1 MLMTH
6 NQALQA
12 ALDAWN
18 CCAGLRGKRQRHKSY
33 TYGDQWGDIVVDTD
47 GGFSSERDFYAMR
60 NHNPST
66 DNIIRQLVKTVVGCY
81 RKVHNGSGTD
91 VRAFEEFL
99 ISGCALQRLSVENRG
114 DGVARWVDNVS
125 PGRFF
130 VNTMMSPSGDDVEVV
145 GQLHDMTFSRLLL
158 RFSHG
163 EKERIAALRS
173 LYPEGGSS
181 LSGKSLRFGESN
193 SQNLGFRTAPSS
205 LCRVIEVWTLELS
218 PALLCHDTASGSMF
232 RTPATAEK
240 EVAAENSHRR
250 ASALPIIDFKHELL
264 RRWRCRF
271 MTPEGD
277 VLHSSVSNS
286 HPYVFKFYPFIDGE
300 IHSFVEDLIEQQR
313 NINRLLTLNDRILA
327 TAAKGVLLFPDEQ
340 LSRHMSLD
348 EVADNFSVP
357 DGIVRYY
364 GKAGVPPP
372 QQLVTPMGNLGIDRM
387 IERQL
392 KFAADASGVS
402 NALRGADILPGMS
415 ASMYQAGVDNSLAA
429 LADIFDT
436 FKEFIALRD
445 SRLNSLQS

>member
-1 MLMTH
+1 MTH

-18 CCAGLRGKRQRHKSY
+18 SCAGLRSKRQRYKSY

-47 GGFSSERDFYAMR
+47 GGLSSERDFYAMR

-81 RKVHNGSGTD
+81 RRFHDGSGTD

-114 DGVARWVDNVS
+114 DGVAKWVDNVS

-130 VNTMMSPSGDDVEVV
+130 VNAVMSATGDDTEVV
-145 GQLHDMTFSRLLL
+145 GQLHDMTLSQLMM
-158 RFSHG
+158 RFSGG
-163 EKERIAALRS
+163 EKERMRALRS
-173 LYPEGGSS
+173 LYPECSDS
-181 LSGKSLRFGESN
+181 LMGKSLRVGESN
-193 SQNLGFRTAPSS
+193 AQNLSFRTAPSS
-205 LCRVIEVWTLELS
+205 MCRVIEVWTLD
-218 PALLCHDTASGSMF
+218 LLPVLRCHDTASGRVF
-232 RTPATAEK
+232 RILAASEKDVAE
-240 EVAAENSHRR
+240 ENTHRSE
-250 ASALPIIDFKHELL
+250 AALPLIEFRHELA
-264 RRWRCRF
+264 RRWKCRF
-271 MTPEGD
+271 LTPDGEL
-277 VLHSSVSNS
+277 LHSSTAGM
-286 HPYVFKFYPFIDGE
+286 HPYVFRFYPFIDGE

-340 LSRHMSLD
+340 LSRHMSME
-348 EVADNFSVP
+348 EVADNFSIP

-372 QQLVTPMGNLGIDRM
+372 QQLISSMGNLGIDRM

-392 KFAADASGVS
+392 RFAAEASGVS
-402 NALRGADILPGMS
+402 NALRGGDLAPGMS
-415 ASMYQAGVDNSLAA
+415 ASMYQTGTDNSLAV

-436 FKEFIALRD
+436 FKEFITMRD
-445 SRLNSLQS
+445 SRLNSIQL

>member
-1 MLMTH
+1 MTH
-6 NQALQA
+6 NQVLQA

-18 CCAGLRGKRQRHKSY
+18 SCAGLRAKRQRHKSY
-33 TYGDQWGDIVVDTD
+33 TYGDQWGDIIVDTD
-47 GGFSSERDFYAMR
+47 GGISSERDFYAMR

-81 RKVHNGSGTD
+81 RTVHSGAGTD

-114 DGVARWVDNVS
+114 GGIAKWVDNVS

-130 VNTMMSPSGDDVEVV
+130 VNAMMSPSGDDAEVL
-145 GQLHDMTFSRLLL
+145 GQLHDMTFSRLML

-163 EKERIAALRS
+163 EKERITALRR
-173 LYPEGGSS
+173 LYPECSDS
-181 LSGKSLRFGESN
+181 LAGRSLRVGESN
-193 SQNLGFRTAPSS
+193 AGNLSFRTAPSS
-205 LCRVIEVWTLELS
+205 MCRVIEVWTL
-218 PALLCHDTASGSMF
+218 ALVPVLRCHDTASGKVF
-232 RTPATAEK
+232 RLPAASEK
-240 EVAAENSHRR
+240 DVAAENAHRR
-250 ASALPIIDFKHELL
+250 EASLSPVEFRHELA
-264 RRWRCRF
+264 RNWECRF
-271 MTPEGD
+271 LTPDGEL
-277 VLHSSVSNS
+277 LHSSTASV

-340 LSRHMSLD
+340 MSRHMSMD
-348 EVADNFSVP
+348 EVADNFSIP

-372 QQLVTPMGNLGIDRM
+372 QQLVTTMGNLGIDRM

-392 KFAADASGVS
+392 RFAAEASGVS
-402 NALRGADILPGMS
+402 NALRGIDIAPGMS
-415 ASMYQAGVDNSLAA
+415 ASMYQAGIDNSLSA

-436 FKEFIALRD
+436 FKEFIAERD
-445 SRLNSLQS
+445 SRLNAFPL